1 MINRILISH
10 HGLPA
15 LKFILSSKEYVD
27 DNFFDNYTFIGF
39 VTENDIKSGYKY
51 LELLDECISA
61 ENEIYTDIDGILNVC
76 KENNI
81 DAVWLKL

>member
-15 LKFILSSKEYVD
+15 LKFLLSSKEYVD

-39 VTENDIKSGYKY
+39 VTDNDIKK
-51 LELLDECISA
+51 LQ
-61 ENEIYTDIDGILNVC
+61 EIYDKQYPDINDTFQENVF
-76 KENNI
+76 
-81 DAVWLKL
+81 